1 VTLGEQPAEQWLGRP
16 GLSPAM
22 GDFRLT
28 SLMTE
33 VEQSVDD
40 LEMVSL
46 GVQVLCVEHLASEP
60 R

>member
-1 VTLGEQPAEQWLGRP
+1 
-16 GLSPAM
+16 
-22 GDFRLT
+22 
-28 SLMTE
+28 MTE

-46 GVQVLCVEHLASEP
+46 GVQVLCVEHLASES